1 MESSANYWLNRK
13 LAKAGILLGLVGYC
27 WAAPGWADE
36 RPASRY
42 SASERQHLLLTQAE
56 VPPPPAPGAIPAQ
69 DPKEA
74 VPSNSAH
81 SPAVEGA
88 DACPQASSCCEAE
101 AEEEEAWSLTSI
113 FDDEC
118 GGNWM
123 TQNNMKIGGSTV
135 QSFTW
140 NWSSPR
146 DRFNG
151 PVTWT
156 DRSND
161 YQLNQQWLYLE
172 KATKTD
178 ECKDFDVGGRVDINY
193 GTNYRW
199 MTSAGLEDRWD
210 FNTSRSFY
218 GMAIPQM
225 YGEVAYKDMKIKAGH
240 FASPVGYFGLD
251 MAANLFNT
259 LPYTYQYGEAFT
271 HTGVVASYAL
281 SEKLT
286 VSGGVTRGWDNWDG
300 SGAGSPNPGFIGTAN
315 YTIDDN
321 SSLALVVLW
330 SREWNNKFDGNGEI
344 DFSSRYLHTLVYSR
358 KLSEELTYVIQS
370 DYGHQ
375 GNTADFSGGRDI
387 GDADWYGIN
396 QYFIWQQSDKV
407 QWGANFEWFRDE
419 NGYRVGPFLPTATT
433 PGSQVRGLATP
444 RYGYAGNFYQMT
456 VGPKWSP
463 TKNLYIRP
471 NLRLDWYSGE
481 SLNPNQDKPFGDGN
495 KSSQAIL
502 ATDVGF
508 TY

>member
-1 MESSANYWLNRK
+1 MEFSANFWLNRK

-36 RPASRY
+36 LPASRY
-42 SASERQHLLLTQAE
+42 SAAQRQQLLLTADE
-56 VPPPPAPGAIPAQ
+56 VPAPPAPGAVPAPAPMPPAAAAPAPAAPAETGACTPQ
-69 DPKEA
+69 D
-74 VPSNSAH
+74 
-81 SPAVEGA
+81 
-88 DACPQASSCCEAE
+88 SSCCEEE

-113 FDDEC
+113 FDDDC
-118 GGNWM
+118 GNNWM
-123 TQNNMKIGGSTV
+123 TENNMKIGGSTV

-210 FNTSRSFY
+210 WNTHRSFY

-225 YGEVAYKDMKIKAGH
+225 YGEVAYKDLKIKAGH

-251 MAANLFNT
+251 MSANLFNT

-271 HTGVVASYAL
+271 HTGVVATYAL

-300 SGAGSPNPGFIGTAN
+300 SGAGSPNAGFIGTAN

-358 KLSEELTYVIQS
+358 KLSDEMTYVIQS

-375 GNTADFSGGRDI
+375 GNTADWSGARDI

-396 QYFIWQQSDKV
+396 QYLIWQQSDKV

-433 PGSQVRGLATP
+433 PGSQVRGLAAP
-444 RYGYAGNFYQMT
+444 RFGYAGNFYQVT

-471 NLRLDWYSGE
+471 NLRLDWYSGQN
-481 SLNPNQDKPFGDGN
+481 LNGTEAQPFGDGD